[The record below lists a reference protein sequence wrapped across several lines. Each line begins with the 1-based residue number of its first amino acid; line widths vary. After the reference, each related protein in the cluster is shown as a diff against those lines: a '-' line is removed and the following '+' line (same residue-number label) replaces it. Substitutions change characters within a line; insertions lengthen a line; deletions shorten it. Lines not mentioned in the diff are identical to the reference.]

1 MGLCLSCLGLNDSAD
16 DEINETSSLL
26 RNQQM
31 YSDDYLQE
39 AELLKQ
45 QQRQS
50 ELNTIVNDLSDNLID
65 VTTFLNEP
73 STNQLS
79 YLISSVPEAPTGEAT
94 DESKNYPYQ
103 YTNEEKAKVVK
114 HTAQLDPNI
123 RKECE
128 IVFEEGVYLKL
139 W

>member
-1 MGLCLSCLGLNDSAD
+1 MGACLSCLGLSDSAD
-16 DEINETSSLL
+16 DELNETSSLL

-31 YSDDYLQE
+31 FSDDYLQE

-50 ELNTIVNDLSDNLID
+50 ELNIIVNDLSDHLID

-79 YLISSVPEAPTGEAT
+79 YLITSIPEVPTEDVT
-94 DESKNYPYQ
+94 DGVKNYPYQ
-103 YTNEEKAKVVK
+103 YTNDEKVNVMNEID
-114 HTAQLDPNI
+114 QLDDNI

-128 IVFEEGVYLKL
+128 ILSEEGVYLKV
-139 W
+139 

>member
-1 MGLCLSCLGLNDSAD
+1 MGACLSCLGLGDSTD
-16 DEINETSSLL
+16 DELNETSSLL

-31 YSDDYLQE
+31 FSDDYLQE

-50 ELNTIVNDLSDNLID
+50 ELNIIVNDLSDHLID

-79 YLISSVPEAPTGEAT
+79 YLITSIPEVPTEGLT
-94 DESKNYPYQ
+94 DGVKNYPYQ
-103 YTNEEKAKVVK
+103 YTNDEKVKVMNEID
-114 HTAQLDPNI
+114 QLDDSI

-128 IVFEEGVYLKL
+128 ILSEEGVYLNL
-139 W
+139 